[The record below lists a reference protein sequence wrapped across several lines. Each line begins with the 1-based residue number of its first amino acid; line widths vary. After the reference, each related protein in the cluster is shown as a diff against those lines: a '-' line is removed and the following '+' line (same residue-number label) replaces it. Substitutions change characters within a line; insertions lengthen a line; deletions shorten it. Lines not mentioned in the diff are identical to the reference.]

1 LNKVQDDIILWQGT
15 RNGDKDSFEQ
25 LFKYYY
31 RFLIHYGLKHTTN
44 ESLLE
49 DCVQELF
56 LELWEKA
63 AQTQI
68 QSFRGYLFQSFRFK
82 LYRHLER
89 IRKFETLMEKKDED
103 SNFTLSKEDFI
114 INDEENSEKIQ
125 ILKKSIGNLSK
136 RQQEIIYLRFYQN
149 LDYNDIC
156 EIMDLSYQVSRN
168 LLYQSIKAL
177 KKDIAPSALLPL
189 LIYLLNS

>member
-1 LNKVQDDIILWQGT
+1 MNKVQDDIILWQGT

-31 RFLIHYGLKHTTN
+31 RFLIHYGLKHTSN
-44 ESLLE
+44 ETLLE

-63 AQTQI
+63 SQTQI

-82 LYRHLER
+82 LYRHLAR
-89 IRKFETLMEKKDED
+89 VRKFETLMEKKDED

-125 ILKKSIGNLSK
+125 ILRKSIEKLSK

-149 LDYNDIC
+149 LDYDDIC
-156 EIMDLSYQVSRN
+156 KIMDLSYQVSRN

>member
-1 LNKVQDDIILWQGT
+1 MNKAQDDMTLWQGA
-15 RNGDKDSFEQ
+15 RNGDKNSFEQ

-31 RFLIHYGLKHTTN
+31 RFLIHYGLKHTDN
-44 ESLLE
+44 ENLLE
-49 DCVQELF
+49 DCAQELF

-63 AQTQI
+63 PQTHI

-89 IRKFETLMEKKDED
+89 SRKYD
-103 SNFTLSKEDFI
+103 SLQKNTDDDSDFTLSKEDFI
-114 INDEENSEKIQ
+114 ISDEEDSEKID
-125 ILKKSIGNLSK
+125 ILKKSLEKLSK

-156 EIMDLSYQVSRN
+156 EIMGISYQVSRN

-177 KKDIAPSALLPL
+177 KKDIAPA
-189 LIYLLNS
+189 

>member
-1 LNKVQDDIILWQGT
+1 MTGILNDIELWQGT
-15 RNGDKDSFEQ
+15 RDRDKSSFEQ

-31 RFLIHYGLKHTTN
+31 RFLIHYGLKHTSN

-56 LELWEKA
+56 MELWEKA
-63 AQTQI
+63 PNLQI

-89 IRKFETLMEKKDED
+89 IQRYD
-103 SNFTLSKEDFI
+103 SLQENTAEQSAFILSKEDFI
-114 INDEENSEKIQ
+114 INDEENSEKVN
-125 ILKKSIGNLSK
+125 ILKKSVIKLSK

-149 LDYNDIC
+149 LNYEEIC
-156 EIMDLSYQVSRN
+156 EIMQITYQVSRN

-177 KKDIAPSALLPL
+177 KKDIAPAALLPL
-189 LIYLLNS
+189 LIYLLEQ